1 MREITPPLN
10 LAFGCLLLALL
21 CAPVAAQEKAANE
34 APNEDLLKLDYALIY
49 PDEKAPEIV
58 KVEEEN
64 PFVALTEITE
74 EDVGNSE
81 ENTIK
86 DRLLAMKVVGF
97 SKRAQGGYRVQL
109 GDISLEEG
117 KIVPNFLPDQSVH
130 LRVNSITESEIEL
143 VWMEKQ
149 RSGLPPRTLLVP
161 IRIRPMVRQ
170 MLAGHR
176 GSETAEPVFGLHQ
189 ESVLKAAG
197 ATTSSA
203 PPRGEVIKEETAN
216 ATATTAEVK
225 PAEPARKK
233 SAADAVLDMFF
244 NQGGNVP
251 APK

>member
-1 MREITPPLN
+1 MRPLTPSSWPAARCLI
-10 LAFGCLLLALL
+10 AFLFSATLLS
-21 CAPVAAQEKAANE
+21 AQEESTNE
-34 APNEDLLKLDYALIY
+34 NELKLEFALIY

-64 PFVALTEITE
+64 PFVALAEITK

-97 SKRAQGGYRVQL
+97 SKRPQGGYRVQL
-109 GDISLEEG
+109 GDIRLEEG
-117 KIVPNFLPDQSVH
+117 KIVPDFLPDQSVH

-176 GSETAEPVFGLHQ
+176 GTDTAEPVFGLH
-189 ESVLKAAG
+189 EDTVLKAAG
-197 ATTSSA
+197 ATTSAA
-203 PPRGEVIKEETAN
+203 PPRGEAVKEEEAQ
-216 ATATTAEVK
+216 AATTAAADK

-233 SAADAVLDMFF
+233 SAADAVLDLFF
-244 NQGGNVP
+244 NQGGSVP
-251 APK
+251 ASK